1 MDNAFLTDLMAKG
14 LDIGLKV
21 LGAIIVWIVGS

>member
-1 MDNAFLTDLMAKG
+1 MAKG

-21 LGAIIVWIVGS
+21 LGAIIVWIVGSWLIGWSEK